1 MAGSSKS
8 EGAATRAHLWELGK
22 QQLVVAVDRA
32 GRDHRESLED
42 GGRHG
47 GRHGGEG
54 DGNEKQG
61 GRAGRVRHGRMGGGR
76 WLREHGGEGGR
87 HGHVGDMMAL

>member
-47 GRHGGEG
+47 VRHGGETMAMRG
-54 DGNEKQG
+54 RG
-61 GRAGRVRHGRMGGGR
+61 GQAG
-76 WLREHGGEGGR
+76 
-87 HGHVGDMMAL
+87 